1 MAAKRVFISFDYDHD
16 AKHRDY
22 VVKQAKNPR
31 SPFNITDW
39 SLKKRIPGDW
49 KREMRER
56 IRLTDLVIVLCG
68 EYTHTATGVAAEVKI
83 AREEGKPYFL
93 LKARRNKTCTKPST
107 ALRRDEILEWT
118 WDNLRKQIEGSTLI
132 ESTMEW
138 LRIPSPWVLTG
149 VAGLI
154 LLLLTSQSRSQGSR
168 VKG

>member
-1 MAAKRVFISFDYDHD
+1 M
-16 AKHRDY
+16 
-22 VVKQAKNPR
+22 
-31 SPFNITDW
+31 
-39 SLKKRIPGDW
+39 
-49 KREMRER
+49 
-56 IRLTDLVIVLCG
+56 TDLVIVLCG

-138 LRIPSPWVLTG
+138 LRTPSLWVLAG

-154 LLLLTSQSRSQGSR
+154 LLLLTSQSRSQGSG
-168 VKG
+168 VKD